1 MKNFDVIKKALVEA
15 AAAAGIEE
23 YEIYYEFGSNIS
35 AETLKD
41 ELSGFSSGTSG
52 GICFRCIVD
61 GRMGYAS
68 SEVMEPEE
76 MAALVGRAANNAR
89 FIGTAEPEIIFAGSP
104 EYGKKTRDY
113 VELPGAE
120 QLKAMALEVQ
130 KQNFTHGEY
139 VTDSTQSAAVA
150 YESET
155 VLCNS
160 HGLELSNR
168 ASFAGIYSDVVVCR
182 DGESAAG
189 FKTAQL
195 GGDETPESISA
206 KAYDEAMSKLGAG
219 EVESG
224 KYSIVMRGA
233 QMRSMLSAFWTVF
246 SGRSVRLGLS
256 MLGDKLGQSIAADCI
271 TLSDDPFNPNCPVQT
286 TFDAEGV
293 AVCKKNIIEHG
304 VLKTL
309 LYNISEANKAGV
321 ETTGNAHKGGYA
333 DTVGICPYCLSIEP
347 GEYSREQLFE
357 QVGDGIFVT
366 EIKGLHAGA
375 NASTG
380 DFSIESAGF
389 MIEGGKQGRAV
400 KSFTIAGNF
409 YELLHDVAAL
419 GCDVDYGMASG
430 LNVFASPDVLIKNI
444 SVAGK

>member
-1 MKNFDVIKKALVEA
+1 MKNFDIIKGALVEA

-23 YEIYYEFGSNIS
+23 YEIYYESGSSIS
-35 AETLKD
+35 AETLKN
-41 ELSGFSSGTSG
+41 ELSGFSSGTTG

-76 MAALVGRAANNAR
+76 MAALVARAANNAR
-89 FIGTAEPEIIFAGSP
+89 FIGTAEREIIFAGSP
-104 EYGKKTRDY
+104 EYGKKTRDFTA
-113 VELPGAE
+113 LPGAE
-120 QLKAMALEVQ
+120 QLKNTALEIQ
-130 KQNFTHGEY
+130 KQNFAQGEY
-139 VTDSTQSAAVA
+139 VTDSTQSAAMA

-160 HGLELSNR
+160 HGLELSNH
-168 ASFAGIYSDVVVCR
+168 AGFAGAYSEVVVCR
-182 DGESAAG
+182 DGESSFG
-189 FKTAQL
+189 FKTAAMDDAEAL
-195 GGDETPESISA
+195 KSVSA
-206 KAYDEAMSKLGAG
+206 GAYEDAMSKLGAG

-224 KYSIVMRGA
+224 KYSIVMSGK
-233 QMRSMLSAFWTVF
+233 QMRSLLATFWTVF

-256 MLGDKLGQSIAADCI
+256 LMGDKLGQAVAADCV
-271 TLSDDPFNPNCPVQT
+271 TLSDDPFDPNCPVQT

-293 AVCKKNIIEHG
+293 AVRKKNIIEHG
-304 VLKTL
+304 VLRTL
-309 LYNISEANKAGV
+309 LYNLSEAGRAGV
-321 ETTGNAHKGGYA
+321 ETTGNAFKGGYA
-333 DTVGICPYCLSIEP
+333 DTVGIRPFRLGLEP
-347 GEYSREQLFE
+347 GTLSREQLFE

-389 MIEGGKQGRAV
+389 MIEGGKRGRAV

-409 YELLHDVAAL
+409 YELLHNIAAL
-419 GCDVDYGMASG
+419 GNDVDYGMPSG

>member
-23 YEIYYEFGSNIS
+23 YEIYYESGSNIS
-35 AETLKD
+35 AETLKH

-76 MAALVGRAANNAR
+76 MTALVSRAANNAR
-89 FIGTAEPEIIFAGSP
+89 FIGTTEREIIFAGSP
-104 EYGKKTRDY
+104 EYGKKTCDF
-113 VELPGAE
+113 VALPDAE
-120 QLKAMALEVQ
+120 QLKATALAVQ
-130 KQNFTHGEY
+130 EQSLAQGEY
-139 VTDSTQSAAVA
+139 VTDSTQSSAMA

-160 HGLELSNR
+160 HGLELSNH
-168 ASFAGIYSDVVVCR
+168 AGFAGAYSEVVVCR
-182 DGESAAG
+182 DGESSYG
-189 FKTAQL
+189 FKNARL
-195 GGDETPESISA
+195 GDEEALKRISTE
-206 KAYDEAMSKLGAG
+206 AYEEAMSKLGAG

-224 KYSIVMRGA
+224 NYSIVISGN
-233 QMRSMLSAFWTVF
+233 QMRSLLATFWTVF
-246 SGRSVRLGLS
+246 SGHSVRLGLS
-256 MLGDKLGQSIAADCI
+256 LVGDKLGQSIAADCV
-271 TLSDDPFNPNCPVQT
+271 TLSDDPFDPNCPVQT

-293 AVCKKNIIEHG
+293 AVYKKNIIEQG

-309 LYNISEANKAGV
+309 LYNLSEASKAGV
-321 ETTGNAHKGGYA
+321 ETTGNAFKGGYA
-333 DTVGICPYCLSIEP
+333 DTVGIRPFRLGLEP
-347 GEYSREQLFE
+347 GELSREQLFE
-357 QVGDGIFVT
+357 QVGNGIFVT

-389 MIEGGKQGRAV
+389 MIENGKQGRAV
-400 KSFTIAGNF
+400 KAFTIAGNF
-409 YELLHDVAAL
+409 YELLHNIVAL
-419 GCDVDYGMASG
+419 GNKVDYGMAAG